1 MPAPENAREIA
12 GLSGVTAQPLARVP
26 IRTRSA
32 SVTVSAWRLEI
43 ASDQGPGTIVL
54 VEPPSG
60 ESHYRGDGIFLGWEQ
75 ERLAEAYATFRARDE
90 EAGLDSPQL
99 G

>member
-12 GLSGVTAQPLARVP
+12 GLRGVSAQPLARVP

-32 SVTVSAWRLEI
+32 SVTVSAWRLEVT
-43 ASDQGPGTIVL
+43 SDQGPGTIVL
-54 VEPPSG
+54 VEPASG
-60 ESHYRGDGIFLGWEQ
+60 ESHYRGDGIFLGWDQ
-75 ERLAEAYATFRARDE
+75 ERLGEVYAAFRAGDGE
-90 EAGLDSPQL
+90 GGLDTPQL

>member
-1 MPAPENAREIA
+1 MPAPENARDIA
-12 GLSGVTAQPLARVP
+12 GLSGVSAQPLARVP

-32 SVTVSAWRLEI
+32 SVTVSAWRLEVT
-43 ASDQGPGTIVL
+43 SDQGPGTIVL
-54 VEPPSG
+54 VEPASG
-60 ESHYRGDGIFLGWEQ
+60 EAHYRGEGIFLGWEQ
-75 ERLAEAYATFRARDE
+75 ERLAEVYTALRARGE